1 MQPPSLDDATVSPS
15 AHGRVVTAM
24 VGVALAAGVL
34 FLYVPS
40 LSCKF
45 LNLDDFQYIVDN
57 PYVLRPSS
65 EHARAFFTEWRN
77 PTTVGG
83 YYQPLTML
91 SLMLDRM
98 IDGVNKPI
106 PDPKVFHAT
115 NIALHAV
122 NCILLFIWLLRL
134 TRSFPAA
141 AVGAVL
147 FAVHPMN
154 VESVTWI
161 CQRKSLLAAF
171 FTLLCLL
178 AYDHHARRPGI
189 LALTAATLAYL
200 LALFSKPTSSTLP
213 FFLLLL
219 DWWPYRRLSLAAL
232 FEKTPMFGLA
242 AVLGWM
248 AYVSQKTGAGAIAFD
263 SETPV
268 LHTPLILCHNLTFY
282 FSKLLLPL
290 TLCPQYPVPP
300 AETIKLTSAPFA
312 WGVVGTA
319 ATILLLVIFRRSRAV
334 WVGTL
339 GFIIL
344 INPVVL
350 GFIKFQGS
358 LTGDRFVYLPMIA
371 LLLMIGFG
379 VAALLRRATS
389 AMPLVAVAAIA
400 ISLAFSWKAWRQQ
413 GVFLDSIT
421 YWEEVVRQ
429 YPNDSFCRM
438 GLGRAWLLIDR
449 NPAAE
454 SEFRKAIELKPD
466 YADPYFYL
474 GEVLYYDEKP
484 TEAKESIEKGL
495 ALRPDSSQG
504 NFFLGLVMQRLG
516 YVTETIAPFQRALEL
531 RPNWREALRGLS
543 IALLKSGRGPEALP
557 VLTRLVTLEPDNPVN
572 LYNYAVALTETGQ
585 DLPALNVMQQAV
597 ALKPDDGNM
606 QFALAACAASAGDT
620 DLAWKALETAVK
632 LRPNVMDLAAAEH
645 RFEKMRASPRW
656 RVLATSVEGDAARK
670 PN

>member
-1 MQPPSLDDATVSPS
+1 MQPTALNDPAASSP
-15 AHGRVVTAM
+15 AHGRVIAAV
-24 VGVALAAGVL
+24 VGIALAAGAL

-57 PYVLRPSS
+57 PYVLRPSW

-83 YYQPLTML
+83 YYQPLTMV
-91 SLMLDRM
+91 SLMLDRI
-98 IDGVNKPI
+98 IDGVGKPI

-115 NIALHAV
+115 NIAIHAA
-122 NCILLFIWLLRL
+122 NCLLLFIWLSRL

-171 FTLLCLL
+171 FSLLTLI
-178 AYDHHARRPGI
+178 AYDKHARRPGVGW
-189 LALTAATLAYL
+189 LTAATLAFL
-200 LALFSKPTSSTLP
+200 LALLSKPTSWMLP
-213 FFLLLL
+213 VFLLLL
-219 DWWPYRRLSLAAL
+219 DFYPYRRLKISALA
-232 FEKTPMFGLA
+232 EKLPMFLLA
-242 AVLGWM
+242 VVFGWI
-248 AYVSQKTGAGAIAFD
+248 AYVSQKTGAGAVAPHLD
-263 SETPV
+263 V
-268 LHTPLILCHNLTFY
+268 LLKKTPLVICHNITFY
-282 FSKLLLPL
+282 FTKLLVPL
-290 TLCPQYPVPP
+290 NLCPQYPAPP
-300 AETIKLTSAPFA
+300 LDAIKLTAAPFA

-319 ATILLLVIFRRSRAV
+319 ALIALLIAFRRRRIV
-334 WVGTL
+334 WVGVL
-339 GFIIL
+339 GFLLL

-350 GFIKFQGS
+350 GLVDFQGS
-358 LTGDRFVYLPMIA
+358 ITGDRFVYLPMLS
-371 LLLMIGFG
+371 LLLMLGFG
-379 VAALLRRATS
+379 IAVLAARGFS
-389 AMPLVAVAAIA
+389 AKLAVAGLAIVV
-400 ISLAFSWKAWRQQ
+400 SLAFSWKTWRLQD
-413 GVFLDSIT
+413 VYLDSIN
-421 YWEEVVRQ
+421 YWEFVVRQ
-429 YPNDSFCRM
+429 NPNDAYCRM
-438 GLGRAWLLIDR
+438 GLGRAWLLVDR
-449 NPAAE
+449 NAAAE
-454 SEFRKAIELKPD
+454 SEFRKAIELNPD
-466 YADPYFYL
+466 FADSYFYL
-474 GEVLYYDEKP
+474 GEVLYYEQKP
-484 TEAKESIEKGL
+484 TEAKEWIDKGL

-516 YVTETIAPFQRALEL
+516 YVSETIAPFQRALEL

-543 IALLKSGRGPEALP
+543 IALLKSGRGAESLP

-572 LYNYAVALTETGQ
+572 LYNYAVALTESGE
-585 DLPALNVMQQAV
+585 DLAALNVMQQAV

-620 DLAWKALETAVK
+620 NLAWKALEAAVK
-632 LRPNVMDLAAAEH
+632 LRPEMMELAAAEH

-656 RVLATSVEGDAARK
+656 RVLKISVEGAPANK

>member
-1 MQPPSLDDATVSPS
+1 MQPPVLDDSATRPS
-15 AHGRVVTAM
+15 AQSRFAAAAVAIAIG
-24 VGVALAAGVL
+24 VGALA
-34 FLYVPS
+34 LYVPS
-40 LSCKF
+40 FGCKF

-57 PYVLRPSS
+57 PYVLRPSW
-65 EHARAFFTEWRN
+65 EHARAFFVEWSN

-98 IDGVNKPI
+98 IDGVNKSI

-115 NIALHAV
+115 NVALHAA

-134 TRSFPAA
+134 TRSLPAA

-154 VESVTWI
+154 VESVTWV

-171 FTLLCLL
+171 FTLLCLI
-178 AYDHHARRPGI
+178 AYDRHARRPDI

-213 FFLLLL
+213 VFLLLL
-219 DWWPYRRLSLAAL
+219 DWWPYRRLSLRAL
-232 FEKTPMFGLA
+232 LEKLPMFGLA

-268 LHTPLILCHNLTFY
+268 LQTPLILCHNLTFY

-290 TLCPQYPVPP
+290 TLCPQYPIPP

-312 WGVVGTA
+312 WGVAGTA
-319 ATILLLVIFRRSRAV
+319 AIVLLLVIFRRIRAV
-334 WVGTL
+334 WVGVL

-350 GFIKFQGS
+350 GFVKFQGS

-371 LLLMIGFG
+371 LLLMLGFG
-379 VAALLRRATS
+379 IEAISRRKVALVPA
-389 AMPLVAVAAIA
+389 VAVAAIA
-400 ISLAFSWKAWRQQ
+400 VSLAFSWKTWRQQ
-413 GVFLDSIT
+413 SVFLDSIS

-474 GEVLYYDEKP
+474 GEVLYYEQKP
-484 TEAKESIEKGL
+484 ADAKEWIDKGL
-495 ALRPDSSQG
+495 VLRPDSSQG

-543 IALLKSGRGPEALP
+543 IALLKSGRGPEAMP
-557 VLTRLVTLEPDNPVN
+557 VLMRLVTLEPDNPVN
-572 LYNYAVALTETGQ
+572 LYNYALALTETGQ
-585 DLPALNVMQQAV
+585 DLAALNVMRQAV

-606 QFALAACAASAGDT
+606 QFALAACAASADDT
-620 DLAWKALETAVK
+620 ELAWKALETAVK
-632 LRPNVMDLAAAEH
+632 LRPQVMDLAAAEH